1 MSFPTENAKK
11 KKALEKPVLVLI
23 TQSYDLQAQ
32 GTAQSLS
39 VNWVIGITNQYKTNK
54 ENVII

>member
-1 MSFPTENAKK
+1 MSYSTENAKK
-11 KKALEKPVLVLI
+11 ALEHQVLVLII

-32 GTAQSLS
+32 GNAQSLS
-39 VNWVIGITNQYKTNK
+39 VNCVIGITNQYKTNK